1 MQAEGGRDVR
11 EAAVEQAK
19 SLLATGLL
27 AAQDC
32 EAQLGGEVPLHNH
45 SKQQCFF

>member
-1 MQAEGGRDVR
+1 MSEEKQQSRT
-11 EAAVEQAK
+11 K
-19 SLLATGLL
+19 SLLTTGLL
-27 AAQDC
+27 AARDC